1 MKLKI
6 DSKIEL
12 HNGIFMPLFGLG
24 TWPLKGK
31 EVYEAVLRALR
42 LGYRLIDSASLYGNE
57 NEIGDALNDTKV
69 PRDEIFITTKVW
81 NDEQGFENTLK
92 AFEKSL
98 GRLKLDYID
107 LYLMHWPVSG
117 VRNETWRALETI
129 YNSGKVHA
137 IGVSNYTIRHL
148 NELIGTSSSL
158 PMVNQIEFSPFLF
171 QKELMEYF
179 QAKNIIMEAYSP
191 LTRGRKL
198 GNKTVKEISKKYNK
212 TPAQVLIRW
221 GLQHSIVEIPKSGN
235 ERHLIENA
243 DVFDFSLD
251 ENDMTALDSLNED
264 FRLGADPHLI
274 N

>member
-1 MKLKI
+1 
-6 DSKIEL
+6 
-12 HNGIFMPLFGLG
+12 
-24 TWPLKGK
+24 
-31 EVYEAVLRALR
+31 
-42 LGYRLIDSASLYGNE
+42 
-57 NEIGDALNDTKV
+57 
-69 PRDEIFITTKVW
+69 
-81 NDEQGFENTLK
+81 
-92 AFEKSL
+92 
-98 GRLKLDYID
+98 
-107 LYLMHWPVSG
+107 
-117 VRNETWRALETI
+117 
-129 YNSGKVHA
+129 
-137 IGVSNYTIRHL
+137 
-148 NELIGTSSSL
+148 
-158 PMVNQIEFSPFLF
+158 MVNQIEFSPFLF

-191 LTRGRKL
+191 LTRGRKFD
-198 GNKTVKEISKKYNK
+198 NKTVKEISKKYNK

>member
-148 NELIGTSSSL
+148 DELIGTSSSL

-235 ERHLIENA
+235 EKHLIENA
-243 DVFDFSLD
+243 DVFDFSLE

-274 N
+274 S

>member
-12 HNGIFMPLFGLG
+12 HNGLHIPVFGLG

-31 EVYEAVLRALR
+31 EVYEAVLKALEI
-42 LGYRLIDSASLYGNE
+42 GYRLIDTASFYGNE
-57 NEIGDALNDTKV
+57 KEIGDALKDTKV

-81 NDEQGFENTLK
+81 NNEQGFENTLR

-98 GRLKLDYID
+98 ERLKSDYID

-117 VRNETWRALETI
+117 VRTETWRALETI
-129 YNSGKVHA
+129 YNNGKVRA
-137 IGVSNYTIRHL
+137 IGVSNFTIQHL
-148 NELIGTSSSL
+148 DELLETSTSL
-158 PMVNQIEFSPFLF
+158 PTVNQIEFSPFLY
-171 QKELMEYF
+171 QKELMEYC
-179 QAKNIIMEAYSP
+179 QVKNIVVEAYSP
-191 LTRGRKL
+191 LTRGKKFD
-198 GNKTVKEISKKYNK
+198 NNIVTDISQKYNK
-212 TPAQVLIRW
+212 TPAQVFIRW

-235 ERHLIENA
+235 KKHLIENA

-251 ENDMTALDSLNED
+251 DNDMIALDSLNED

>member
-31 EVYEAVLRALR
+31 EAYDAVLKALG
-42 LGYRLIDSASLYGNE
+42 LGYRLIDTASVYGNE

-98 GRLKLDYID
+98 GRLKLDCID

-129 YNSGKVHA
+129 YDNGKVRA
-137 IGVSNYTIRHL
+137 IGVSNFSIRHL
-148 NELIGTSSSL
+148 DELLEASTSL
-158 PMVNQIEFSPFLF
+158 PTVNQIEFSPFLY
-171 QKELMEYF
+171 QKELMEYC
-179 QAKNIIMEAYSP
+179 QVKNIVVEAYSP
-191 LTRGRKL
+191 LTRGRKF
-198 GNKTVKEISKKYNK
+198 NNNIVSVISQKYNK
-212 TPAQVLIRW
+212 TPAQILIRW
-221 GLQHSIVEIPKSGN
+221 GLQHFIVEIPKSGN
-235 ERHLIENA
+235 KKHLIENA

-251 ENDMTALDSLNED
+251 DSDIIALDNLNED